1 MRHITSIL
9 VLAIALIAAPAV
21 VAGIDTDVDGYD
33 DDVDNCSGVANA
45 GQEDADGDGF
55 GNLCD
60 ADFDGNKTGGASHH
74 FNNKISIKTEFGNL
88 CDADFDGD
96 CVVGITDFGLFKQCL
111 NLPGHGVRPECRA
124 MDLNSDHRVNSL
136 DFLLFEQ
143 LFGSAPGPSGLA
155 ACE

>member
-45 GQEDADGDGF
+45 GQEDADGDG
-55 GNLCD
+55 
-60 ADFDGNKTGGASHH
+60 
-74 FNNKISIKTEFGNL
+74 FGNL